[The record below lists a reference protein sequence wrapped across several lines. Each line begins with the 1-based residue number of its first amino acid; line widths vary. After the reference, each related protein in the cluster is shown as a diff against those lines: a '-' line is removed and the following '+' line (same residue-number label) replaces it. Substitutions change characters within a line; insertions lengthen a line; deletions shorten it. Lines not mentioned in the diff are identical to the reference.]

1 MENIKTVPLPQKAV
15 IVSIVILILLISY
28 SLRSS
33 NDVEVNDEERNITL
47 CQIRAQ
53 FDGSDGFDDRTLL
66 SLLAELKMQD
76 FLIGQPV
83 WGPLDTLIYLC
94 EHRLKVGLKLSKLE
108 RALHNVIRNGRE
120 SSTHLAWSCA

>member
-94 EHRLKVGLKLSKLE
+94 EHRLKS
-108 RALHNVIRNGRE
+108 ADIQH
-120 SSTHLAWSCA
+120 